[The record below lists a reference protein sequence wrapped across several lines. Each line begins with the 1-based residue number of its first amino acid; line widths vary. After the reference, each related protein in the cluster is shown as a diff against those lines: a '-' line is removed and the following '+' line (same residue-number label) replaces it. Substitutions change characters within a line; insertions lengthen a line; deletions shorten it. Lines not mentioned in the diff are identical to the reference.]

1 MYDMAIQYVS
11 DAIENNYE
19 TQAEKDEYES
29 DVVQVK
35 RVVDSLVTSLDMQY
49 EVSVQL
55 YNIYL
60 VMQRYLVKAVAKKD
74 KNTIM
79 LLESVKKMLE
89 TMRKS
94 FYELSKQDDS
104 EPLMKIHS
112 RYMLVLHIQMMVVQM
127 SIQKDTKTE
136 DIKFEIIKLKCRR

>member
-1 MYDMAIQYVS
+1 
-11 DAIENNYE
+11 
-19 TQAEKDEYES
+19 
-29 DVVQVK
+29 
-35 RVVDSLVTSLDMQY
+35 
-49 EVSVQL
+49 
-55 YNIYL
+55 
-60 VMQRYLVKAVAKKD
+60 
-74 KNTIM
+74 M